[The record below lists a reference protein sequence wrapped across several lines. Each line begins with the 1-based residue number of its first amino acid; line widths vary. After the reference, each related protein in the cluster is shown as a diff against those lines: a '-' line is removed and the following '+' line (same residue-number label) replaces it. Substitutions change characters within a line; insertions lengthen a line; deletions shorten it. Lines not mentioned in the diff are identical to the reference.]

1 MNLKRVERICQIG
14 VILFL
19 VCVLGIYSNI
29 SPGISQFLG
38 WTAIAIVFV
47 LLIFNLRYNRCPK
60 CGTYLWRT
68 TEFCKS
74 CGENL
79 QKYR

>member
-1 MNLKRVERICQIG
+1 MKLKYVDRISIVGAILIG
-14 VILFL
+14 LCMILAYSDISIRWTT
-19 VCVLGIYSNI
+19 VSSGIAV
-29 SPGISQFLG
+29 GLML
-38 WTAIAIVFV
+38 A
-47 LLIFNLRYNRCPK
+47 LLIFNVIFNRCPK

-68 TEFCKS
+68 GDFCTS

>member
-1 MNLKRVERICQIG
+1 MKLKYVDRISIVGAILIGLCMILAYSDISVEWTMISS
-14 VILFL
+14 
-19 VCVLGIYSNI
+19 GIAV
-29 SPGISQFLG
+29 GLML
-38 WTAIAIVFV
+38 A
-47 LLIFNLRYNRCPK
+47 LLIFNVIFNRCPK

-68 TEFCKS
+68 GDFCTS